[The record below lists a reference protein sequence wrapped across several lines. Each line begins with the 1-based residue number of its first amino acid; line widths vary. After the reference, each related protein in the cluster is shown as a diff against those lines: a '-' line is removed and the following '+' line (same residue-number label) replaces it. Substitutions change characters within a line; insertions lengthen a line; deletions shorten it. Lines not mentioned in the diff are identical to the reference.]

1 MIRMNQRFRSSKI
14 QRKEFFFRVKEEL
27 GEWHEKRVKF
37 LVCQDVED
45 EIEAGSRLLDYV
57 LEVASGKRQSRKTTQ

>member
-27 GEWHEKRVKF
+27 GEWHEKRVKYLF
-37 LVCQDVED
+37 LRMKSHYNE
-45 EIEAGSRLLDYV
+45 
-57 LEVASGKRQSRKTTQ
+57 